1 MQTVN
6 MIIVIKTIGSTLKRT
21 LKLIEFLF
29 MENILRFFILSF
41 LVFLLDFNEFIFDY
55 NFKLLF
61 DVRFFG
67 IFIMIAPLYI
77 I

>member
-1 MQTVN
+1 MAFRLRRDVQTVN

-41 LVFLLDFNEFIFDY
+41 LVFLLDFN
-55 NFKLLF
+55 
-61 DVRFFG
+61 
-67 IFIMIAPLYI
+67 
-77 I
+77 